1 MKPFTYFLFL
11 LYMKITMTWL
21 IATAKSAWG
30 LVKQTGIEVIA
41 HKIPKISASLAFYTI
56 FSIGPMLM
64 VIIFL
69 SSFFLKEQAVEGII
83 YQQIKELVG
92 DKAALQIQN
101 IIRNASISGSNTVA
115 ATTGFVTLIIG
126 ATTVFAEIQ
135 DSINS
140 IWNLEVRAKR
150 GWLNLL
156 KDRLLSFSLVVS
168 MAFLLLVSLLING
181 LVEGFMEKL
190 QEIFPNTA
198 IYLIYI
204 VNLLLTLF
212 ITSVLFSIVFKL
224 LPDALI
230 RWRDVAVGAVLTS
243 ILFML
248 SRFGISFYV
257 RNTDPGSAYGTAGSI
272 IILMLWVYF
281 SAMILY
287 IGAVFTKC
295 YAMKFGTDIKPK
307 KYAVVVH
314 TTKVEDP
321 KRDLQA
327 DKHSNN
333 P

>member
-1 MKPFTYFLFL
+1 MAIL
-11 LYMKITMTWL
+11 
-21 IATAKSAWG
+21 TAKSIWG
-30 LVKQTGIEVIA
+30 LVKQTGIDVIA
-41 HKIPKISASLAFYTI
+41 HKVPKVSASLAFYTI

-83 YQQIKELVG
+83 YQQIKDLVG

-101 IIRNASISGSNTVA
+101 IIKNASISGSNMVA
-115 ATTGFVTLIIG
+115 ATTGFITLIIG

-135 DSINS
+135 DSINT

-168 MAFLLLVSLLING
+168 LAFLLLVSLIING
-181 LVEGFMEKL
+181 IVEGFMEKL
-190 QEIFPNTA
+190 QEIFPDAA
-198 IYLIYI
+198 IFVIYI
-204 VNLLLTLF
+204 VNLLVTVF
-212 ITSVLFSIVFKL
+212 ITSALFAILFKV
-224 LPDALI
+224 LPDAQI

-243 ILFML
+243 FLFML
-248 SRFGISFYV
+248 GRFGISFYV

-281 SAMILY
+281 SAIILY

-321 KRDLQA
+321 KQNLQA
-327 DKHSNN
+327 EDSTNS
-333 P
+333 